1 MIMHALTVGEQHQD
15 SNTIEGTLQKGAT
28 TLPDCRGY
36 LEVDYGG
43 NSQES
48 KLDCI
53 GELSALIYA
62 QGV

>member
-1 MIMHALTVGEQHQD
+1 MGV
-15 SNTIEGTLQKGAT
+15 T
-28 TLPDCRGY
+28 TLPGCRGY

-62 QGV
+62 QDI